1 MADGRVVIEIEL
13 NDGQVIKGV
22 ANVDKQLQGID
33 PSAQKATR
41 SVKDMVTAL
50 GLVKLASAGFDLLK
64 QSMDAA
70 ISRFDTMNRYPKVM
84 KSLGYSTDEST
95 ASVKKLAD
103 GIDGLPTTLD
113 EVVSTSQRM
122 TAITGNL
129 NKSTDAT
136 IALNNAMLASG
147 ASTSDASRGLD
158 QYVQMLSTGTVDL
171 QSWKTLQ
178 ETMPIG
184 LQKTAE
190 AMGFV
195 GETAQRDLYAALKEG
210 TITFKDFQ
218 NQLIELGT
226 GTGQLAEMAKVNS
239 EGIATSF
246 GNLRNAAA
254 KGIANILTSLDKL
267 TQKVT
272 GKNIAQNI
280 DSLKVLVNGAFAAIG
295 KVIEG
300 TTPILIVAAKA
311 FSALMKVIEPLT
323 PAIVSFVATYATLKI
338 IESINQSMKQSVIV
352 TKTITA
358 AIKLWELATQAQA
371 RADLASLAASKLSSA
386 AMVAK
391 TAIIGAQI
399 TMTTALAG
407 TTGALSVA
415 TGIATAATIAFNAAV
430 TLLTGPIGIATA
442 AIGGLVAI
450 GATLWKWFNKE
461 TEASKKLN
469 KEQEALAD
477 STKTLADTTKTNTAN
492 RQESVQSIESNT
504 KAYKDMATSV
514 DELANKEN
522 KTRGEKKQLKDQ
534 VEQLNTAYAGL
545 NLLYDQETG
554 KLSMSAEAIRAK
566 IDAYGGQE
574 KVNETQEQL
583 VEIMKEQNDVEAK
596 LKENAALREEWN
608 QKLEDGSVKGRE
620 AKAAFKELDE
630 QEKILKETQ
639 VGLKEEYQSTQEALK
654 QSSEAVAAAEEE
666 SAQRRVVTYESLSEA
681 QKAAVDAMKS
691 KWQEYSDSA
700 RDMFNTLSDEQ
711 TLSTEQMIANMQE
724 NQRVIGDWANNIAIL
739 SERGINEGLL
749 NKLRDA
755 GPESAGHVA
764 ALVNSSDEQLARMNE
779 IFDNGGKTATDAL
792 KTAFD
797 TGKVGVDESVM
808 GMVANIG
815 ETTKNKID
823 AADFKNL
830 GKAVPDGI
838 AGGVEGNS
846 DAAANA
852 VGDMADDMEQEYRS
866 KTDTHSP
873 SRIYHKFGENL
884 VQGLTNGVTQSLGLV
899 QSAINSLSESLKRP
913 FDGLNNEMYQ
923 IGAYAMQGFANG
935 LSANASSV
943 YSTAQSIA
951 DNVKNTIQKAMD
963 INSPSRWMKNFIGKN
978 MMVGWSDGLEK
989 YGQMP
994 INAMKKA
1001 VDMVKMPVIRAE
1013 QVMGNMPSLNI
1024 AGAGNTSNSTT
1035 NHYSSSYEGLFKG
1048 ANLNVRSDEDIPK
1061 LAKAVVEEMNR
1072 FNPNRDPGIRRSF

>member
-22 ANVDKQLQGID
+22 ANIDKQLQGID

-84 KSLGYSTDEST
+84 KALGFSTDEST

-122 TAITGNL
+122 TSITGNL
-129 NKSTDAT
+129 DKSTDAT
-136 IALNNAMLASG
+136 LALNNAMLASG
-147 ASTSDASRGLD
+147 SSAADASRGME
-158 QYVQMLSTGTVDL
+158 QYLQMLAVGKVDMRAWR
-171 QSWKTLQ
+171 SLQ

-184 LQKTAE
+184 LTKIAE

-195 GETAQRDLYAALKEG
+195 GDTAQNDLYTALDSG
-210 TITFKDFQ
+210 TITFKEFQ
-218 NQLIELGT
+218 NKLIELGT
-226 GTGQLAEMAKVNS
+226 GTGELAEIARINS

-254 KGIANILTSLDKL
+254 KGITTILNGLDEL
-267 TQKVT
+267 SEGVT

-280 DSLKVLVNGAFAAIG
+280 DSLKVIVNKAFEVISKAIVASTPLVIAFAKALGVVFNAAKTLSPALLGVAAAYGAF
-295 KVIEG
+295 
-300 TTPILIVAAKA
+300 
-311 FSALMKVIEPLT
+311 
-323 PAIVSFVATYATLKI
+323 KI
-338 IESINQSMKQSVIV
+338 ISSINALVTASNAALSVAIASGNALTLT
-352 TKTITA
+352 TKARMAAQIADTTA
-358 AIKLWELATQAQA
+358 TK
-371 RADLASLAASKLSSA
+371 ADI
-386 AMVAK
+386 VAK
-391 TAIIGAQI
+391 TAQNGIVSIS
-399 TMTTALAG
+399 TALIG
-407 TTGALSVA
+407 LLTGGISASAVA
-415 TGIATAATIAFNAAV
+415 TAVATAATTAFSAAI
-430 TLLTGPIGIATA
+430 TFLTGPVGIAVA
-442 AIGGLVAI
+442 AIGALVTA
-450 GATLWKWFNKE
+450 GVALWKWFNKE

-469 KEQEALAD
+469 KQQEALAD

-504 KAYKDMATSV
+504 KAYKDMAVSV

-545 NLLYDQETG
+545 NLMYDQETG

-639 VGLKEEYQSTQEALK
+639 VGLKEEYQSTQEVLK

-681 QKAAVDAMKS
+681 QKTAVDAMKS

-700 RDMFNTLSDEQ
+700 REMFSTLSDEQ
-711 TLSTEQMIANMQE
+711 TISADQMIANMQE

-764 ALVNSSDEQLARMNE
+764 ALVNASDEQLAKMNG

-797 TGKVGVDESVM
+797 TGKSGVDESVM
-808 GMVANIG
+808 GLVANIG
-815 ETTKNKID
+815 ETTKSKID

-873 SRIYHKFGENL
+873 SRVYHKFGENL
-884 VQGLTNGVTQSLGLV
+884 VQGLTNGVSQSLGLV
-899 QSAINSLSESLKRP
+899 QNAINSLSDSLKRP
-913 FDGLNNEMYQ
+913 FDGLHNEMHQ

-935 LSANASSV
+935 LSANAGSV

-951 DNVKNTIQKAMD
+951 NNVKSTIQSAMD

-978 MMVGWSDGLEK
+978 MMIGWSDGLEK
-989 YGQMP
+989 FGNLP
-994 INAMKKA
+994 VNAIKKA
-1001 VDMVKMPVIRAE
+1001 TEMVKMPVIRAE
-1013 QVMGNMPSLNI
+1013 QVMGNLPSLNF
-1024 AGAGNTSNSTT
+1024 AGAENTSNSTT
-1035 NHYSSSYEGLFKG
+1035 NHYSSNFKG
-1048 ANLNVRSDEDIPK
+1048 FMDGAIFQVREEQDIEKVANAILKNKEIAEAQQGR
-1061 LAKAVVEEMNR
+1061 R
-1072 FNPNRDPGIRRSF
+1072 RIR